1 MKFNFIQNLI
11 ISIFFIALILYIG
24 ADILLNQLAYSVFD
38 IDSLGNFTLAYSE
51 ENAFQTI
58 KNFALLM
65 PIKTY
70 SYLTALLS
78 GLISLFFL
86 KNKIKDRN
94 WLFISIILIFLI
106 FALDFAMNFQFVRLS
121 MAIYLD
127 GVNNFNDGSV
137 NAFFIEVYKN
147 TIFSILSGF
156 SILSKISLV
165 FLFVFKPTSEN
176 SKNEIQE

>member
-1 MKFNFIQNLI
+1 
-11 ISIFFIALILYIG
+11 
-24 ADILLNQLAYSVFD
+24 
-38 IDSLGNFTLAYSE
+38 
-51 ENAFQTI
+51 
-58 KNFALLM
+58 
-65 PIKTY
+65 
-70 SYLTALLS
+70 LTALLS

-147 TIFSILSGF
+147 TIFSVLSGF
-156 SILSKISLV
+156 SFLSKISLV